1 MVDLLRRS
9 RRGGGDPPAPC
20 AREQAETPQAKP
32 RRLREA
38 ERRRRRI
45 DLAPTQPSQSIR
57 HTVLCAALLL
67 VSAACGGA
75 DREPPRTAPDRGP
88 AAATADRDDRSA
100 LPEEEPREISTDR
113 ALAADPG
120 AGTPEREASLRI
132 VEEGKGYLIAGQA
145 GEAARRFEHATRID
159 PTNGFAY
166 YYLGRAR
173 IENGERARALGV
185 LEKAET
191 LLGPYP
197 EWRER
202 AAGLLAAVR

>member
-1 MVDLLRRS
+1 MGRHRRYAFVILFM
-9 RRGGGDPPAPC
+9 GG
-20 AREQAETPQAKP
+20 
-32 RRLREA
+32 L
-38 ERRRRRI
+38 
-45 DLAPTQPSQSIR
+45 
-57 HTVLCAALLL
+57 
-67 VSAACGGA
+67 ACGGA
-75 DREPPRTAPDRGP
+75 DREPPRTTPAGRVAPPEGRAEHESP
-88 AAATADRDDRSA
+88 AADT
-100 LPEEEPREISTDR
+100 EPREISTDR

-120 AGTPEREASLRI
+120 AGSPERQASLQV
-132 VEEGKGYLIAGQA
+132 VEEGKGYLIAGRA

-173 IENGERARALGV
+173 IENGDRARAIGV